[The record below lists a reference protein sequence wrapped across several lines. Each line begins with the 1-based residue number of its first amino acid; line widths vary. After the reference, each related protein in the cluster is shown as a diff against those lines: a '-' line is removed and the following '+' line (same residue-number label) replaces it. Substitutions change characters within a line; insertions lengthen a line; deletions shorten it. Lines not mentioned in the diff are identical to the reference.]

1 MGRSLL
7 PTEPAPV
14 VSSVSREHLW
24 DKERVIE
31 EIVFVYCWVFV
42 VPKVRSENWDYPSP
56 VVAAHQD
63 RPTSSCHLQAPV
75 EQFHVAPWP
84 RTGVRK
90 VLESQLSPALREGR
104 GISFYPNLTQGGE
117 GTAWLQSD
125 GRRGLLRGLPVQE
138 GPPPTPA
145 PLGQPCGVW
154 APRGTPG

>member
-7 PTEPAPV
+7 PTGPAPV

-90 VLESQLSPALREGR
+90 VLESQLSPVRALLSEKEGASHFTR
-104 GISFYPNLTQGGE
+104 I
-117 GTAWLQSD
+117 
-125 GRRGLLRGLPVQE
+125 
-138 GPPPTPA
+138 
-145 PLGQPCGVW
+145 
-154 APRGTPG
+154 